1 MAVTGVRSREPIF
14 PTETARSSKCQDNIE
29 GGSMKLMFV
38 ILSFVLLLN
47 GCMVT
52 HNLTTEP
59 QSTVLTQVNE
69 QFGGEIVTITT
80 IRNQVYRGLF
90 RTISSDSLRY
100 VNDLYQADALPTLQ
114 VYRIKSSPGASGP
127 IWMGLG
133 CTLAG
138 ALIGG
143 AIGMAATVPDENSPV
158 EEIIL
163 SPIAAAGGGINGG
176 VVGGL
181 IGLPIGVIIG
191 SYMSAG
197 HEVIL
202 SKP

>member
-1 MAVTGVRSREPIF
+1 LPIHDISRENSRGL
-14 PTETARSSKCQDNIE
+14 TSVDNIE
-29 GGSMKLMFV
+29 GGSMKLMCI

-47 GCMVT
+47 GCMVI

-69 QFGGEIVTITT
+69 QFGGEAVTITT

-100 VNDLYQADALPTLQ
+100 VNDLYKAEALPTLQ
-114 VYRIKSSPGASGP
+114 VYRIRSSPGASGP

-138 ALIGG
+138 ILIGG
-143 AIGMAATVPDENSPV
+143 AIGASEAEPDPNSSFGEAFGRVMAGPAY
-158 EEIIL
+158 
-163 SPIAAAGGGINGG
+163 AANGA

-181 IGLPIGVIIG
+181 IGLPVGVIIG

>member
-1 MAVTGVRSREPIF
+1 M
-14 PTETARSSKCQDNIE
+14 ETARGIKCEDTIE
-29 GGSMKLMFV
+29 GGSMKLMCI

-69 QFGGEIVTITT
+69 QFGDEIVTITT

-90 RTISSDSLRY
+90 RTISSDSVRY
-100 VNDLYQADALPTLQ
+100 ANELYQYDALPTSQ

-138 ALIGG
+138 ILIGG
-143 AIGMAATVPDENSPV
+143 AIGASEMEEPDPNSSFGEAFGRGMAGPAY
-158 EEIIL
+158 
-163 SPIAAAGGGINGG
+163 AANGM
-176 VVGGL
+176 VIGGL
-181 IGLPIGVIIG
+181 IGLPVGVIIG